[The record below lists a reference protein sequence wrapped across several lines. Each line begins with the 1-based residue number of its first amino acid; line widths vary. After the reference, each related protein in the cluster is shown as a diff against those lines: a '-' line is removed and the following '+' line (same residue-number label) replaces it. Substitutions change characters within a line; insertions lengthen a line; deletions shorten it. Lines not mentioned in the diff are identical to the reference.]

1 MDCRKITPSET
12 HSLLRLKSSL
22 LNSSEQITFTV
33 VLMKKQ
39 KMKKSIL
46 TLLTMMIFSS
56 AHSQK
61 APSVVST
68 VDLNRYKGKWY
79 EIARLPNS
87 FERKLKCTSATYTLR
102 EDGKITVLNAGN
114 YITDPQ
120 KASSIKG
127 VAWIPDKNS
136 PAKLKV
142 QFFWPFSGDYWIMYL
157 DNDYRYVL
165 VGDPSQ
171 KFLWILAREKKMD
184 EPTYKM
190 LLQKAIDNG
199 YDVTSIIKVEQDCNK

>member
-1 MDCRKITPSET
+1 MLSLTPG
-12 HSLLRLKSSL
+12 LLISQNGLQVVKS
-22 LNSSEQITFTV
+22 
-33 VLMKKQ
+33 
-39 KMKKSIL
+39 
-46 TLLTMMIFSS
+46 
-56 AHSQK
+56 
-61 APSVVST
+61 

-79 EIARLPNS
+79 EIARLPNY
-87 FERKLKCTSATYTLR
+87 FERKLKCTSAEYILR
-102 EDGKITVLNAGN
+102 DDGKITVVNAGN

-120 KASSIKG
+120 KTSAVKG

-165 VGDPSQ
+165 VGDPDV
-171 KFLWILAREKKMD
+171 KYLWILSREKKMD
-184 EPTYKM
+184 ESTYNM

-199 YDVTSIIKVEQDCNK
+199 YDVKTIIRVEQDCK